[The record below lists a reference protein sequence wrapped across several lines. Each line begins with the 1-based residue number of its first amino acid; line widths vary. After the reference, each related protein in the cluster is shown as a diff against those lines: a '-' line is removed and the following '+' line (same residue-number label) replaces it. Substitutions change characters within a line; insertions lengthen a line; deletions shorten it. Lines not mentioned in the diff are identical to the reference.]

1 MPLLLWIF
9 LWFLYLRKF
18 KIPVMSEGWFSL
30 FSFRFTCP
38 SVSNWIIQICV
49 EAYQTSNRKFTS
61 LGDTCSSNSQAVWAA
76 HCTFRSHYLLILFK
90 MLVHRNNLTRCAI
103 DFLKAQVDIN
113 MMQVKLIKQQY
124 VITLQKYPYMWKKF
138 SVMRVVLHWNRL
150 SREAVDC
157 GELWIGVG
165 PLRSSRLDWMRP
177 WATWPHGW
185 QPCQW
190 QGVGTG
196 WALKSLPTQ
205 TMVLYDRR
213 IFLNKLNS
221 SVFENQTVD
230 ESLLLCL
237 LKRKTEPLNRQKAS
251 EVVESQIR
259 LVSYL

>member
-150 SREAVDC
+150 SREAVDSP
-157 GELWIGVG
+157 
-165 PLRSSRLDWMRP
+165 PLEVLKAGLDASLGNLTSWLAALPMTGGGNWVSFKVP
-177 WATWPHGW
+177 SNPNHGIVW
-185 QPCQW
+185 S
-190 QGVGTG
+190 T
-196 WALKSLPTQ
+196 
-205 TMVLYDRR
+205 
-213 IFLNKLNS
+213 
-221 SVFENQTVD
+221 
-230 ESLLLCL
+230 
-237 LKRKTEPLNRQKAS
+237 
-251 EVVESQIR
+251 
-259 LVSYL
+259 YLFK